1 MGTITFFVLAVAA
14 SALAVLVFVVD
25 SMARATFCLLGS
37 FLAAAGEVIL
47 LGLSYL
53 GTVIVVMMVMEMVI
67 MVVFMV
73 MYMMNPAGLMPMSM
87 VHNRWG
93 SFAIA
98 GAVFAGLAAGI
109 VAIRWPTTPRRRP
122 APRATFELGKAL
134 MGPHMLTMVLLGVT
148 LFSTMVVT
156 VMLAVSHGRYDRL
169 GDDLKGPTR

>member
-1 MGTITFFVLAVAA
+1 
-14 SALAVLVFVVD
+14 
-25 SMARATFCLLGS
+25 
-37 FLAAAGEVIL
+37 
-47 LGLSYL
+47 
-53 GTVIVVMMVMEMVI
+53 
-67 MVVFMV
+67 
-73 MYMMNPAGLMPMSM
+73 MPMSM
-87 VHNRWG
+87 VHNRRG
-93 SFAIA
+93 SLAIA

-169 GDDLKGPTR
+169 GDDLKGPAR